1 MKARVLVV
9 DDAATVRMYHRKLLT
24 DAGWD
29 TEEAAN
35 GMEAWERLQAAGHV
49 QAFDLLLVDIN
60 MPKMDGYRLVQ
71 ALRADDGLPQPPV
84 LMVSTEAQ
92 QQDGVRAREV
102 GANCYLIKPAKP
114 QQLLLV
120 AALLLGDADV
130 ARSAVS
136 KE

>member
-24 DAGWD
+24 DAGWE

-35 GMEAWERLQAAGHV
+35 GQEAWERLQAGSAHA
-49 QAFDLLLVDIN
+49 QFDLLVVDIN

-71 ALRADDGLPQPPV
+71 SLRSDPALYQPPV

-92 QQDGVRAREV
+92 QQDGLRAREV

-114 QQLLLV
+114 QYLV
-120 AALLLGDADV
+120 LAAALLLGDARA
-130 ARSAVS
+130 ARHAVS